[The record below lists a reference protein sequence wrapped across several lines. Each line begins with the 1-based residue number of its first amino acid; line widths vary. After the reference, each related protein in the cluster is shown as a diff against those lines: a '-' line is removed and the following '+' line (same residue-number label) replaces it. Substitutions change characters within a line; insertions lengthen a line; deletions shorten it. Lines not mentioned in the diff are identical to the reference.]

1 MPPVSKMG
9 DVVIHPGYTPTM
21 IMNGSPNV
29 LINNIPAT
37 TVGSMISIHFR
48 LAWPFPPCPPN
59 PIVLGSS
66 TVLVNGKPLARMGDK
81 SGCGG
86 IIMQGS
92 PNVIAG

>member
-1 MPPVSKMG
+1 MG
-9 DVVIHPGYTPTM
+9 DMVLHPGYTPAV

-37 TVGSMISIHFR
+37 TVGSMISIHTL

-59 PIVLGSS
+59 PIVVGSA
-66 TVLVNGKPLARMGDK
+66 TVLVNGKPLARLGDK

-92 PNVIAG
+92 FNVIAG